1 MIIGELTLEVAFAPV
16 GITTAVPV
24 TVSLPSSVV
33 ANSPVA
39 TTKLLPLSS
48 VSPKPEVAITP
59 VGMVVAVPV
68 TVSLPSAVVP
78 CKSFPSIRTVTFD
91 VVATVS
97 LPTAVLACRSS
108 PSITTVTF
116 DVVATVSLPT
126 APVADTPEGVAIALS
141 SVLTLTEVTSI
152 NSS

>member
-1 MIIGELTLEVAFAPV
+1 MTPDIPAPMIVGELTLEVAFAPV

-108 PSITTVTF
+108 PSIT
-116 DVVATVSLPT
+116 SESSWKSR
-126 APVADTPEGVAIALS
+126 PEEYSPHEQVPRQRAR
-141 SVLTLTEVTSI
+141 
-152 NSS
+152 